1 MAGNE
6 DPEARGGAEDRPSR
20 RSQPGALP
28 GSPAAPSHREIW
40 VRLLLYP
47 GHTLPTA
54 AAPVLVAV
62 GLAARNEALALVPA
76 LLAFVG
82 SWLIHVGG
90 VFADNLALL
99 RRHRDVPEHPE
110 LLDAAA
116 SGALDLDLLRR
127 AVVACF
133 LLGALPGVYLAWI
146 GGPLVIAIGCV
157 GVLASFAYA
166 GGGPRYARLGLAD
179 PFFFLMFGIV
189 AEVGTYYI
197 QVAARADD
205 VWSRF
210 AVPEGLPLEIFVVGL
225 PVGALVTNVL
235 VIDDIR
241 DRGFDARKGWRTT
254 AVRFGLRGSRI
265 EYTLLSALAFLA
277 PVAFWRGLDF
287 GPSVLLPLA
296 SLPLALPIARAVM
309 TQERTADLLPM
320 TPRASMLAL
329 VYGALLAIG
338 LALG

>member
-1 MAGNE
+1 MSAA
-6 DPEARGGAEDRPSR
+6 PAPPSR
-20 RSQPGALP
+20 
-28 GSPAAPSHREIW
+28 REIW

-62 GLAARNEALALVPA
+62 GLAARNDTLMLAPA

-99 RRHRDVPEHPE
+99 RRHSDVPEHPE
-110 LLDAAA
+110 LLDATD
-116 SGALDLDLLRR
+116 SGALDLAVLRR

-179 PFFFLMFGIV
+179 AFFFLMFGVV

-197 QVAARADD
+197 QVAPRASD

-210 AVPEGLPLEIFVVGL
+210 AVTEGLPLEIFLVGL

-241 DRGFDARKGWRTT
+241 DRDFDARKGWRTT

-265 EYTLLSALAFLA
+265 EYTGLTVLAFLA
-277 PVAFWRGLDF
+277 PVAFWLGLGF
-287 GPSVLLPLA
+287 GPWVLLPLA

-309 TQERTADLLPM
+309 TRERTADLLPM
-320 TPRASMLAL
+320 TPRASMLSF
-329 VYGALLAIG
+329 VYAALLALG

>member
-1 MAGNE
+1 VAS
-6 DPEARGGAEDRPSR
+6 DASVRT
-20 RSQPGALP
+20 
-28 GSPAAPSHREIW
+28 APTRREIW
-40 VRLLLYP
+40 VKLLLYP

-54 AAPVLVAV
+54 AAPVLVAM
-62 GLAARNEALALVPA
+62 GLAVRDEVVALFPA

-99 RRHRDVPEHPE
+99 RRHPEIPEHPE
-110 LLDAAA
+110 LLDATV
-116 SGALDLDLLRR
+116 SGALDLNALER
-127 AVVACF
+127 ATFACF
-133 LLGALPGVYLAWI
+133 FLGALPGLYLAWI
-146 GGPLVIAIGCV
+146 GGPFVIAIGCV

-166 GGGPRYARLGLAD
+166 GGRLRYAPLGLAD
-179 PFFFLMFGIV
+179 PFFFLMFAVV

-197 QVAARADD
+197 QVASQTPA

-210 AVPEGLPLEIFVVGL
+210 AVAAGLPLEIFVVGI

-241 DRGFDARKGWRTT
+241 DRSFDARKGWRTT

-265 EYTLLSALAFLA
+265 EYLGLSALAYLA
-277 PVAFWRGLDF
+277 PFGFWLWLGF
-287 GPSVLLPLA
+287 GATVLLPLL
-296 SLPLALPIARAVM
+296 SVPLALPIASAVM
-309 TQERTADLLPM
+309 TKDSTADLFPM
-320 TPRASMLAL
+320 TPRASLLAL
-329 VYGALLAIG
+329 VYSALLALG